1 MMKMIKFKQTQKGLS
16 LLELLI
22 ALAVLAIFI
31 TPMLTGLFSSSVV
44 ALGNSKER
52 TLANFLAQNHFAELE
67 IEDEWPS
74 VGTKQGTTEYAGRE
88 WEWEQQVVATGVETM
103 RRVTFTVK
111 FGEEGVFSMTGFVGK
126 KSDKESGG
134 QRR

>member
-1 MMKMIKFKQTQKGLS
+1 MNRLQQRQSGLS

-52 TLANFLAQNHFAELE
+52 TLASYVAQNHFAELE
-67 IEDEWPS
+67 LEDEWPS
-74 VGTKQGTTEYAGRE
+74 VGTKQGVTEYAGRE
-88 WEWEQQVVATGVETM
+88 WEWEQKVVGTEVESM
-103 RRVTFTVK
+103 RRVSFSIK
-111 FGEEGVFSMTGFVGK
+111 FGSEGIFTMTGFVGK
-126 KSDKESGG
+126 KSEPKGG